1 MKLDQS
7 TKFLIVGLGQLGGA
21 YAQALSA
28 QGFTVGAID
37 IDPEAVPYAL
47 ERGWIRHGRSWN
59 DPDYIG
65 GFDLIISALYPTVF
79 LDWVR
84 ENQGAFRSGAL
95 LTDVTGVKTAVV
107 YPIQSVLRADVEY
120 IPAHPM
126 AGRETSGVRNAN
138 CQVFRGANY
147 LVTPT
152 DKNTPEAIETCKAL
166 GRLLGFE
173 RISVITPE
181 AHDEIIAFLSQ
192 LTHCIAVALMISSDS
207 DKLVDYTGDS
217 FRDLTR
223 IGKINDEMWSELFLV
238 NKEQLL
244 KEMDLFSASFQ
255 TLRQTIETGDR
266 ETMRALMRTST
277 ERRKRFDRETN
288 T

>member
-1 MKLDQS
+1 MKIDQN

-28 QGFTVGAID
+28 QGFIVGAID
-37 IDPEAVPYAL
+37 IDPESVPYAL
-47 ERGWIRHGRSWN
+47 ERGWISHGRNWN

-65 GFDLIISALYPTVF
+65 GFDILISALYPTVF
-79 LDWVR
+79 MDWVR
-84 ENQGAFRSGAL
+84 ETQGAFRSGAL

-107 YPIQSVLRADVEY
+107 GPIQSLLRSDVEY
-120 IPAHPM
+120 SPAHPM

-152 DKNTPEAIETCKAL
+152 EKNTPEAIETCKTL

-173 RISVITPE
+173 RISVLTPE

-192 LTHCIAVALMISSDS
+192 LTHCIAVALMNSSDS

-223 IGKINDEMWSELFLV
+223 IAKISDEMWSELFLV
-238 NKEQLL
+238 NKDALL
-244 KEMDLFSASFQ
+244 REMDLFSASFQ
-255 TLRQTIETGDR
+255 QLRQTVETGDR
-266 ETMRALMRTST
+266 DAMRELMRIST
-277 ERRKRFDRETN
+277 TRRKRFDREKN

>member
-1 MKLDQS
+1 MKLDQT

-47 ERGWIRHGRSWN
+47 ERGWIRHGRNWN
-59 DPDYIG
+59 DTAYIG
-65 GFDLIISALYPTVF
+65 QFDLIVSALYPTVF

-84 ENQGAFRSGAL
+84 DNQSHFRSGAL

-107 YPIQSVLRADVEY
+107 YPIQAMLRSDVEY

-152 DKNTPEAIETCKAL
+152 GRNTPEAIETCKAL

-181 AHDEIIAFLSQ
+181 EHDEIIAFLSQ

-223 IGKINDEMWSELFLV
+223 IAKINDEMWSELFLV
-238 NKEQLL
+238 NKEKLL

-277 ERRKRFDRETN
+277 TRRKRFDRETN

>member
-7 TKFLIVGLGQLGGA
+7 TKVLIVGLGQLGGA

-47 ERGWIRHGRSWN
+47 EQGWIRHGRSWN

-65 GFDLIISALYPTVF
+65 QFDLIVSALYPTVF

-84 ENQGAFRSGAL
+84 GNQASFRSGAL

-107 YPIQSVLRADVEY
+107 YPIQAMLRSDVEY

-138 CQVFRGANY
+138 CQVFRGANF

-152 DKNTPEAIETCKAL
+152 EKNTPQAIETCKAL

-181 AHDEIIAFLSQ
+181 EHDEIIAFLSQ

-223 IGKINDEMWSELFLV
+223 IAKINDLMWSELFLL
-238 NKEQLL
+238 NKEALLHHMDVFMEELGQLRDMIAQGDVDGMRSKMKL
-244 KEMDLFSASFQ
+244 SAK
-255 TLRQTIETGDR
+255 R
-266 ETMRALMRTST
+266 RAQYDN
-277 ERRKRFDRETN
+277 K
-288 T
+288 